1 MLLVII
7 SVQRE
12 LGCKNSTAT
21 FIGTLHI
28 GMCYISAP
36 LITIL
41 VDKFGYRYE
50 MGAGMI
56 CL

>member
-1 MLLVII
+1 MIVP
-7 SVQRE
+7 VQRE